1 MKKTR
6 TEIFKK
12 WEKYENSIA
21 LNKIN
26 HINIEKVKRGEINNL
41 NSKSQRS
48 VKSKPDKTV
57 GKDENQLYNLYVRL
71 LN

>member
-1 MKKTR
+1 LKKTR

-21 LNKIN
+21 LNKIS

-41 NSKSQRS
+41 NSKGQQRS

-57 GKDENQLYNLYVRL
+57 GKDETLLYNLYVR
-71 LN
+71 